1 MLRQAEGSTR
11 GEDCEMSQHVQQTL
25 GVGSASPGRDRISW
39 ALVPCVNVSGLGC
52 PVEGQTPVQM
62 LLEGMFQMKSVDEK
76 QNTGCNVGGPR
87 PIR

>member
-39 ALVPCVNVSGLGC
+39 ALVPCVNVAGLGC
-52 PVEGQTPVQM
+52 PVEWVKH
-62 LLEGMFQMKSVDEK
+62 LSRCCWR
-76 QNTGCNVGGPR
+76 GCFR
-87 PIR
+87 